1 MKVGMCMLGEFWP
14 IIGVIIGV
22 AILLVLIMVFKLNTF
37 IALIITSMATG
48 MILGMPIDKIVE
60 TIEKGVGDTL
70 GHIAIIFGL
79 GSILGKLLSD
89 GGGATRIADTLIN
102 TFGKKYVTWAMIIAS
117 FIIGISLFL
126 EVAFVLLVPL
136 VFTLAKRMSI
146 SNLTVGLPMAT
157 SIAITHGFLPPH
169 PGPVAI
175 AEALN
180 ANIGHVLMYG
190 IIIGIP
196 LAIIVGGIFPKIACK
211 LAPSAFG
218 KEGNQAVTGDIKNI
232 DESEMPSFGL
242 SLLTALSPVV
252 LMLFATVVQLIT
264 GNEDGHAQGLEGFI
278 YFIGSSTTAMLIAVI
293 IAIYTM
299 GIRRKQTMNQIM
311 ETVSNAITPIAML
324 LLIIGGGGTF
334 KQILIDGGV
343 GDTISQLFHDSQMSP
358 LVLAW
363 LAAAILRVALGSTT
377 VAAISSVGI
386 VLPLL
391 QTVDVNLSLVVLA
404 IGAGSIF
411 CSHVNDAGF
420 WMFKEYFG
428 LSMKE
433 TFLTWTLLES
443 ILSII
448 GLGFILIVNVII

>member
-1 MKVGMCMLGEFWP
+1 MMGEIWP
-14 IIGVIIGV
+14 LVAVVIGVL
-22 AILLVLIMVFKLNTF
+22 ILLMLIMWFKLNTF
-37 IALIITSMATG
+37 IALIITSMVTG
-48 MILGMPIDKIVE
+48 ILLGMPLDTIVT
-60 TIEKGVGDTL
+60 TIEKGMGDTL

-102 TFGKKYVTWAMIIAS
+102 VFGKKYVTWAMIIAS

-126 EVAFVLLVPL
+126 EVAFVLLIPL
-136 VFTLAKRMSI
+136 VFTLAKRMQI

-157 SIAITHGFLPPH
+157 SIAVTHGFLPPH

-175 AEALN
+175 SEAVN

-190 IIIGIP
+190 VIIGIP
-196 LAIIVGGIFPKIACK
+196 LAIIVGAIFPKIAHK
-211 LAPSAFG
+211 LTPEAF
-218 KEGNQAVTGDIKNI
+218 KRKGNQAAVGEFKVFENKDL
-232 DESEMPSFGL
+232 PSFGM
-242 SLLTALSPVV
+242 SLLTALAPVI
-252 LMLFATVVQLIT
+252 LMLLATIVQLIT
-264 GNEDGHAQGLEGFI
+264 GNEDGKANGFEGFI
-278 YFIGSSTTAMLIAVI
+278 YFIGTSVTAMLIAVLF
-293 IAIYTM
+293 AIYSM
-299 GIRRKQTMNQIM
+299 GIRRNQSMKQIM
-311 ETVSNAITPIAML
+311 DTVSNAITPIAML
-324 LLIIGGGGTF
+324 ILIIGGGGTF

-343 GDTISQLFHDSQMSP
+343 GDTISEIFKGTEMSP
-358 LVLAW
+358 LILAW
-363 LAAAILRVALGSTT
+363 LAAALLRTALGSTT

-391 QTVDVNLSLVVLA
+391 QSSDVNISLVVLA

-428 LSMKE
+428 LTMKE

-443 ILSII
+443 ILSVV
-448 GLGFILIVNVII
+448 GLGLILIVNFIV

>member
-1 MKVGMCMLGEFWP
+1 MMGEFWP
-14 IIGVIIGV
+14 LVAVVIGVL
-22 AILLVLIMVFKLNTF
+22 ILLMLIMWFKLNTF
-37 IALIITSMATG
+37 IALIITSMVTG
-48 MILGMPIDKIVE
+48 ILLGMPLDTIVT
-60 TIEKGVGDTL
+60 TIEKGMGDTL

-102 TFGKKYVTWAMIIAS
+102 VFGKKYVTWAMIIAS

-126 EVAFVLLVPL
+126 EVAFVLLIPL
-136 VFTLAKRMSI
+136 VFTLAKRMQI

-157 SIAITHGFLPPH
+157 SIAVTHGFLPPH

-175 AEALN
+175 SEAVN

-190 IIIGIP
+190 VIIGIP
-196 LAIIVGGIFPKIACK
+196 LAIIVGGIFPKIAHK
-211 LAPSAFG
+211 LTPEAF
-218 KEGNQAVTGDIKNI
+218 KRKGNQAAVGEFKVFENEDL
-232 DESEMPSFGL
+232 PSFGM
-242 SLLTALSPVV
+242 SLLTALAPVI
-252 LMLFATVVQLIT
+252 LMLLATIVQLIT
-264 GNEDGHAQGLEGFI
+264 GNEEGKASGFEGFI
-278 YFIGSSTTAMLIAVI
+278 YFIGTSVTAMLIAVLF
-293 IAIYTM
+293 AIYSM
-299 GIRRKQTMNQIM
+299 GIRRKQSMKQIM
-311 ETVSNAITPIAML
+311 DTVSNAITPIAML
-324 LLIIGGGGTF
+324 ILIIGGGGTF

-343 GDTISQLFHDSQMSP
+343 GDTISEIFKGTEMSP
-358 LVLAW
+358 LILAW
-363 LAAAILRVALGSTT
+363 LAAALLRTALGSTT

-391 QTVDVNLSLVVLA
+391 QSSDVNISLVVLA

-428 LSMKE
+428 LTMKE

-443 ILSII
+443 ILSIV
-448 GLGFILIVNVII
+448 GLGLILIVNFIV

>member
-1 MKVGMCMLGEFWP
+1 MMGEIWP
-14 IIGVIIGV
+14 LVAVVIGVL
-22 AILLVLIMVFKLNTF
+22 ILLMLIMWFKLNTF
-37 IALIITSMATG
+37 IALIITSMVTG
-48 MILGMPIDKIVE
+48 ILLGMPLDTIVT
-60 TIEKGVGDTL
+60 TIEKGMGDTL

-102 TFGKKYVTWAMIIAS
+102 VFGKKYVTWAMIIAS

-126 EVAFVLLVPL
+126 EVAFVLLIPL
-136 VFTLAKRMSI
+136 VFTLAKRMQI

-157 SIAITHGFLPPH
+157 SIAVTHVFLPPH

-175 AEALN
+175 SEAVN

-190 IIIGIP
+190 VIIGIP
-196 LAIIVGGIFPKIACK
+196 LAIIVGAIFPKIAHK
-211 LAPSAFG
+211 LTPEAF
-218 KEGNQAVTGDIKNI
+218 KRKGNQAAVGEFKVFENKDL
-232 DESEMPSFGL
+232 PSFGM
-242 SLLTALSPVV
+242 SLLTALAPVI
-252 LMLFATVVQLIT
+252 LMLLATIVQLIT
-264 GNEDGHAQGLEGFI
+264 GNEDGKANGFEGFI
-278 YFIGSSTTAMLIAVI
+278 YFIGTSVTAMLIAVLF
-293 IAIYTM
+293 AIYSM
-299 GIRRKQTMNQIM
+299 GIRRKQSMKQIM
-311 ETVSNAITPIAML
+311 DTVSNAITPIAML
-324 LLIIGGGGTF
+324 ILIIGGGGTF

-343 GDTISQLFHDSQMSP
+343 GDTISEIFKGTEMSP
-358 LVLAW
+358 LILAW
-363 LAAAILRVALGSTT
+363 LAAALLRTALGSTT

-391 QTVDVNLSLVVLA
+391 QSSDVNISLVVLA

-428 LSMKE
+428 LTMKE

-443 ILSII
+443 ILSVV
-448 GLGFILIVNVII
+448 GLGLILIVNFIV

>member
-1 MKVGMCMLGEFWP
+1 MMGEFWP
-14 IIGVIIGV
+14 LVAVVIGVL
-22 AILLVLIMVFKLNTF
+22 ILLMLIMWFKLNTF
-37 IALIITSMATG
+37 IALIITSMLTG
-48 MILGMPIDKIVE
+48 VLLGMPLDTIVT
-60 TIEKGVGDTL
+60 TIEKGMGDTL

-102 TFGKKYVTWAMIIAS
+102 VFGKKYVTWAMIIAS

-126 EVAFVLLVPL
+126 EVAFVLLIPL
-136 VFTLAKRMSI
+136 VFTLAKRMQI

-157 SIAITHGFLPPH
+157 SIAVTHGFLPPH

-175 AEALN
+175 SEAVN

-190 IIIGIP
+190 VIIGIP
-196 LAIIVGGIFPKIACK
+196 LAIIVGGIFPKIAHK
-211 LAPSAFG
+211 LTPEAF
-218 KEGNQAVTGDIKNI
+218 KREGNQAAVGEFKAFENKDL
-232 DESEMPSFGL
+232 PSFGM
-242 SLLTALSPVV
+242 SLLTALAPVI
-252 LMLFATVVQLIT
+252 LMLLATIVQLIT
-264 GNEDGHAQGLEGFI
+264 GNEDGKASGFEGFI
-278 YFIGSSTTAMLIAVI
+278 YFIGTSVTAMLIAVLF
-293 IAIYTM
+293 AIYSM
-299 GIRRKQTMNQIM
+299 GIRRKQSMKQIM
-311 ETVSNAITPIAML
+311 DTVSNAITPIAML
-324 LLIIGGGGTF
+324 ILIIGGGGTF

-343 GDTISQLFHDSQMSP
+343 GDTISEIFKGTEMSP
-358 LVLAW
+358 LILAW
-363 LAAAILRVALGSTT
+363 LAAALLRTALGSTT

-391 QTVDVNLSLVVLA
+391 QSTDVNISLVVLA

-428 LSMKE
+428 LTMKE

-443 ILSII
+443 ILSVI
-448 GLGFILIVNVII
+448 GLGLILIVNFIV

>member
-1 MKVGMCMLGEFWP
+1 MMGEFWP
-14 IIGVIIGV
+14 LVAVVIGVL
-22 AILLVLIMVFKLNTF
+22 ILLMLIMWFKLNTF
-37 IALIITSMATG
+37 IALIITSMLTG
-48 MILGMPIDKIVE
+48 VLLGMPLDTIVT
-60 TIEKGVGDTL
+60 TIEKGMGDTL

-102 TFGKKYVTWAMIIAS
+102 VFGKKYVTWAMIIAS

-126 EVAFVLLVPL
+126 EVAFVLLIPL
-136 VFTLAKRMSI
+136 VFTLAKRMQI

-157 SIAITHGFLPPH
+157 SIAVTHGFLPPH

-175 AEALN
+175 SEAVN

-190 IIIGIP
+190 VIIGIP
-196 LAIIVGGIFPKIACK
+196 LAIIVGGIFPKIAHK
-211 LAPSAFG
+211 LTPEAF
-218 KEGNQAVTGDIKNI
+218 KREGNQATVGEFKVFENKDL
-232 DESEMPSFGL
+232 PSFGM
-242 SLLTALSPVV
+242 SLLTALAPVI
-252 LMLFATVVQLIT
+252 LMLLATIVQLIT
-264 GNEDGHAQGLEGFI
+264 GNEDGKASGFEGFI
-278 YFIGSSTTAMLIAVI
+278 YFIGTSVTAMLIAVLF
-293 IAIYTM
+293 AIYSM
-299 GIRRKQTMNQIM
+299 GVRRKQSMKQIM
-311 ETVSNAITPIAML
+311 DTVSNAITPIAML
-324 LLIIGGGGTF
+324 ILIIGGGGTF

-343 GDTISQLFHDSQMSP
+343 GDTISEIFKGTEMSP
-358 LVLAW
+358 LILAW
-363 LAAAILRVALGSTT
+363 LAAALLRAALGSTT

-391 QTVDVNLSLVVLA
+391 QSTDVNISLVVLA

-428 LSMKE
+428 LTMKE

-443 ILSII
+443 ILSVI
-448 GLGFILIVNVII
+448 GLGLILIVNFIV

>member
-1 MKVGMCMLGEFWP
+1 MGEIWP
-14 IIGVIIGV
+14 LIAVVIGVV
-22 AILLVLIMVFKLNTF
+22 ILLILIMLFKLNTF
-37 IALIITSMATG
+37 IALIITSMLTG
-48 MILGMPIDKIVE
+48 ILLGMPLDKIVE
-60 TIEKGVGDTL
+60 TIEKGMGDTL

-79 GSILGKLLSD
+79 GAILGKLLSD
-89 GGGATRIADTLIN
+89 GGGATKIAEKLIEK
-102 TFGKKYVTWAMIIAS
+102 FGEKYVTWAMLIAS

-126 EVAFVLLVPL
+126 EVAFVLLIPL
-136 VFTLAKRMSI
+136 VFTLAKKLKV
-146 SNLTVGLPMAT
+146 SNLKVGLPMAT

-175 AEALN
+175 AQAVH

-196 LAIIVGGIFPKIACK
+196 LAIIVGGLFPKIAYK
-211 LAPSAFG
+211 LAPTAFSKIG
-218 KEGNQAVTGDIKNI
+218 KQEDIEETKSLPA
-232 DESEMPSFGL
+232 EQQPSFGI
-242 SLLTALSPVV
+242 SLLTALSPVI
-252 LMLFATVVQLIT
+252 LMLLATIVQLVT
-264 GNEDGHAQGLEGFI
+264 GHEDGKASGFEGFI
-278 YFIGSSTTAMLIAVI
+278 YFIGSSTTAMLIAVLF
-293 IAIYTM
+293 AIYTM
-299 GIRRKQTMNQIM
+299 GIRRKQNMNDIM
-311 ETVSNAITPIAML
+311 DTITKAITPIAML

-343 GDTISQLFHDSQMSP
+343 GDTISNMLHGTEMSP
-358 LVLAW
+358 IFLAW

-391 QTVDVNLSLVVLA
+391 QSVDINISLVVLA

-428 LSMKE
+428 LTIKE

-443 ILSII
+443 VLSVI
-448 GLGFILIVNVII
+448 GLGLILIVNMVI

>member
-1 MKVGMCMLGEFWP
+1 
-14 IIGVIIGV
+14 
-22 AILLVLIMVFKLNTF
+22 
-37 IALIITSMATG
+37 
-48 MILGMPIDKIVE
+48 
-60 TIEKGVGDTL
+60 
-70 GHIAIIFGL
+70 
-79 GSILGKLLSD
+79 
-89 GGGATRIADTLIN
+89 
-102 TFGKKYVTWAMIIAS
+102 
-117 FIIGISLFL
+117 
-126 EVAFVLLVPL
+126 
-136 VFTLAKRMSI
+136 
-146 SNLTVGLPMAT
+146 
-157 SIAITHGFLPPH
+157 
-169 PGPVAI
+169 
-175 AEALN
+175 
-180 ANIGHVLMYG
+180 
-190 IIIGIP
+190 
-196 LAIIVGGIFPKIACK
+196 
-211 LAPSAFG
+211 
-218 KEGNQAVTGDIKNI
+218 
-232 DESEMPSFGL
+232 
-242 SLLTALSPVV
+242 
-252 LMLFATVVQLIT
+252 
-264 GNEDGHAQGLEGFI
+264 
-278 YFIGSSTTAMLIAVI
+278 MLIAVK

-299 GIRRKQTMNQIM
+299 GIRLKQTMNQIM

-433 TFLTWTLLES
+433 TFLTRTLLES
-443 ILSII
+443 ILLII

>member
-1 MKVGMCMLGEFWP
+1 MMGEIWP
-14 IIGVIIGV
+14 LVAVVIGVL
-22 AILLVLIMVFKLNTF
+22 ILLMLIMWFKLNTF
-37 IALIITSMATG
+37 IALIITSMVTG
-48 MILGMPIDKIVE
+48 ILLGMPLDTIVT
-60 TIEKGVGDTL
+60 TIEKGMGDTL

-102 TFGKKYVTWAMIIAS
+102 VFGKKYVTWAMIIAS

-126 EVAFVLLVPL
+126 EVAFVLLIPL
-136 VFTLAKRMSI
+136 VFTLAKRMQI

-157 SIAITHGFLPPH
+157 SIAVTHGFLPPH

-175 AEALN
+175 SEAVN

-190 IIIGIP
+190 VIIGIP
-196 LAIIVGGIFPKIACK
+196 LAIIVGAIFPKIAHK
-211 LAPSAFG
+211 LTPEAFNR
-218 KEGNQAVTGDIKNI
+218 KGNQATVGEFKVFENKDL
-232 DESEMPSFGL
+232 PSFGM
-242 SLLTALSPVV
+242 SLLTALAPVI
-252 LMLFATVVQLIT
+252 LMLLATIVQLIT
-264 GNEDGHAQGLEGFI
+264 GNEDGKANGFEGFI
-278 YFIGSSTTAMLIAVI
+278 YFIGTSVTAMLIAVLF
-293 IAIYTM
+293 AIYSM
-299 GIRRKQTMNQIM
+299 GIRRKQSMKQIM
-311 ETVSNAITPIAML
+311 DTVSNAITPIAML
-324 LLIIGGGGTF
+324 ILIIGGGGTF

-343 GDTISQLFHDSQMSP
+343 GDTISEIFKGTEMSP
-358 LVLAW
+358 LILAW
-363 LAAAILRVALGSTT
+363 LAAALLRTALGSTT

-391 QTVDVNLSLVVLA
+391 QSSDVNISLVVLA

-428 LSMKE
+428 LTMKE

-443 ILSII
+443 ILSVV
-448 GLGFILIVNVII
+448 GLGLILIVNFIV

>member
-1 MKVGMCMLGEFWP
+1 MMGEFWP
-14 IIGVIIGV
+14 LVAVVIGVL
-22 AILLVLIMVFKLNTF
+22 ILLMLIMWFKLNTF
-37 IALIITSMATG
+37 IALIITSMLTG
-48 MILGMPIDKIVE
+48 VLLGMPLDTIVT
-60 TIEKGVGDTL
+60 TIEKGMGDTL

-102 TFGKKYVTWAMIIAS
+102 VFGKKYVTWAMIIAS

-126 EVAFVLLVPL
+126 EVAFVLLIPL
-136 VFTLAKRMSI
+136 VFTLAKRMQI

-157 SIAITHGFLPPH
+157 SIAVTHGFLPPH

-175 AEALN
+175 SEAVN

-190 IIIGIP
+190 VIIGIP
-196 LAIIVGGIFPKIACK
+196 LAIIVGGIFPKIAHK
-211 LAPSAFG
+211 LTPEAF
-218 KEGNQAVTGDIKNI
+218 KREGNQATVGEFKVFENKDL
-232 DESEMPSFGL
+232 PSFGM
-242 SLLTALSPVV
+242 SLLTALAPVI
-252 LMLFATVVQLIT
+252 LMLLATIVQLIT
-264 GNEDGHAQGLEGFI
+264 GHEDGKASGFEGFI
-278 YFIGSSTTAMLIAVI
+278 YFIGTSVTAMLIAVLF
-293 IAIYTM
+293 AIYSM
-299 GIRRKQTMNQIM
+299 GVRRKQSMKQIM
-311 ETVSNAITPIAML
+311 DTVSNAITPIAML
-324 LLIIGGGGTF
+324 ILIIGGGGTF

-343 GDTISQLFHDSQMSP
+343 GDTISEIFKGTEMSP
-358 LVLAW
+358 LILAW
-363 LAAAILRVALGSTT
+363 LAAALLRAALGSTT

-391 QTVDVNLSLVVLA
+391 QSTDVNISLVVLA

-428 LSMKE
+428 LTMKE

-443 ILSII
+443 ILSVI
-448 GLGFILIVNVII
+448 GLGLILIVNFIV